1 MLLPTKQKNASM
13 DMFVESLYRSTYSDA
28 LIYIYVDFL
37 RLPLLLTVHLNEYV
51 NLIQYTLCLEN

>member
-1 MLLPTKQKNASM
+1 M

-37 RLPLLLTVHLNEYV
+37 RLPLLLTS
-51 NLIQYTLCLEN
+51 